1 MTAASVLLL
10 PCDAYSHDTG
20 RKEMM
25 RFQDDTL
32 DAVRDT
38 LMHIAAVSGVAA
50 KRLRHGQSLEVDL
63 GLDDAAFAILADRQH
78 DLCNRL
84 RSDDMS
90 TRIEA
95 KELHDLLVWQV
106 LQLTFER
113 ATHQRHARE
122 ILVDMIAQAQAEL
135 RSGQRR

>member
-1 MTAASVLLL
+1 
-10 PCDAYSHDTG
+10 
-20 RKEMM
+20 MM

-113 ATHQRHARE
+113 ATLQRHARE